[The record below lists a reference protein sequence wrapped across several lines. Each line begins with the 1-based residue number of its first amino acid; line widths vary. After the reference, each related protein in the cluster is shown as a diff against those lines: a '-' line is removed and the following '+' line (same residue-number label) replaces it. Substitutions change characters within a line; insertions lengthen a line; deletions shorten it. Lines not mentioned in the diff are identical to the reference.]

1 MSSLSSSPSA
11 RDTDPADRPYDLI
24 RVEQAEALAALV
36 ASMPGM
42 VILLS
47 RDGTVLAES
56 EEWAYA
62 FGSEADLDAMP
73 RDLNQADEI
82 DLTQNTGDNASE
94 KGQGFE
100 SFFEQ
105 YADSPGINGRSW
117 SGIVEQC
124 IDDAREKRG
133 YDVKLVMP
141 DGAVYWIDVVMRPW
155 SSEHGDVQE
164 GVLINVTERSEAHQA
179 TSMRRQI
186 EDRFD
191 ILIETI
197 SEGVLLMDSTGVFR
211 DCNRAAEQILG
222 RTSADIIGS
231 KFSDDLWSGLKEDGT
246 PLPNAEFPFWQAVVE
261 RDTIKEEVMGMY
273 PPGGPPRWIRV
284 NAQPLFEA
292 GEEEPY
298 GVLACFEDITEEQ
311 LKDEA
316 LQTSKDL
323 LSSVLSSS
331 LDGIIV
337 FSAIR
342 DDARQIVDFECLL
355 VNPQAEKMINRSSE
369 DLVGSRMLMEL
380 PGHDDSGLFDA
391 YAEVVETGEPLE
403 TELHYSSNDFD
414 RWLQIVAVRIEDGVA
429 VTFRDIS
436 ERKRSAQAMAATNA
450 KLEQRNRALRDFAYI
465 ASHDLQEPLRKI
477 GAFSNL
483 VLDDYGDVVDDTGKH
498 YLERMQDAARRMSQ
512 LISDLLVYSRV
523 TTQARPF
530 RPVDLEKI
538 VDNVTTDL
546 EMQIEDVDGTVDV
559 GALPTI
565 EADATQIRQLLQ
577 NLIGNGLKFHR
588 PDVPPVVTIRSETLD
603 ADDDSLP
610 ALDAD
615 ARIFCR
621 ITVQDNGIGFEQK
634 YADRIFT
641 PFKRLHGRSEYSGT
655 GMGLAICRRIVERH
669 GGNIDVESTPGEGT
683 TFTVQLPVDRQDGDM
698 ETESSV
704 QDHAKT
710 ETTLDE

>member
-1 MSSLSSSPSA
+1 MSSLSSFPPA
-11 RDTDPADRPYDLI
+11 RDTDRVDRPYDVI
-24 RVEQAEALAALV
+24 HVERSEALAELV

-56 EEWAYA
+56 EEWAFA

-73 RDLNQADEI
+73 RDLNQTDSI
-82 DLTQNTGDNASE
+82 DLNEASGDSPNE
-94 KGQGFE
+94 KSQGFE

-133 YDVKLVMP
+133 YDVKLVLP
-141 DGAVYWIDVVMRPW
+141 DGAAYWIDVIMRPW
-155 SSEHGDVQE
+155 TSERGDVQE
-164 GVLINVTERSEAHQA
+164 GVLLNITERSEAHQA

-197 SEGVLLMDSTGVFR
+197 SEGVLLMDAAGVFR

-222 RTSADIIGS
+222 RLPSDIIGS
-231 KFSDDLWSGLKEDGT
+231 KFSDDLWSGLREDGT

-261 RDTIKEEVMGMY
+261 RDAIKEEVMGMY

-292 GEEEPY
+292 GEDEPY

-342 DDARQIVDFECLL
+342 DDTRQIVDFECLL

-369 DLVGSRMLMEL
+369 DLIGSRMLMEL
-380 PGHDDSGLFDA
+380 PGHEDSGLFDA
-391 YAEVVETGEPLE
+391 YVGVVETGEPLE
-403 TELHYSSNDFD
+403 TELHYSSDDFE

-436 ERKRSAQAMAATNA
+436 ERKRAAQAMATTNA

-483 VLDDYGDVVDDTGKH
+483 VLEDYGDVVDDTGKH

-538 VDNVTTDL
+538 VENVTTDL
-546 EMQIEDVDGTVDV
+546 EMQIEDVGGTVDV
-559 GALPTI
+559 GSLPTI

-577 NLIGNGLKFHR
+577 NLIGNALKFHR
-588 PDVPPVVTIRSETLD
+588 PDVPPVVTIRAEQLD
-603 ADDDSLP
+603 GDDESLP
-610 ALDAD
+610 SLDID
-615 ARIFCR
+615 AHAFCR
-621 ITVQDNGIGFEQK
+621 ITIQDNGIGFEQK

-669 GGNIDVESTPGEGT
+669 GGDIRVESIPGKGT
-683 TFTVQLPVDRQDGDM
+683 TFTVQLPVERQDGDVAP
-698 ETESSV
+698 ESSV
-704 QDHAKT
+704 QDHANT
-710 ETTLDE
+710 EKTLDE